1 MSPRQRCRPYGDVYV
16 GSSPCQREARS
27 ASARDGERATALYVA
42 SDLIAPPPPKS
53 GAMASDGEAT
63 VPSSGEESDGA
74 GFLAGAAIAPAG
86 TRKAERRAAKRA
98 RAASMSLRK
107 EEAKGRSGE
116 GEASAADLPRRRAAL
131 PGPAATPAGAAAA
144 PQRAPHSQRAV
155 ATPAGAAAAAAPPP
169 RKRPRG
175 EEGRAGAGSAAAA
188 AAEAREGEGVA
199 NDSAARNPPW
209 TAEEEEALWRL
220 ISRHAHH
227 GNPGSAAFYHRA
239 SSKCMENKDFWGRVA
254 VVLGTG
260 RSDVAVYGWAVR
272 LRKDRATSL

>member
-1 MSPRQRCRPYGDVYV
+1 MQGAAP
-16 GSSPCQREARS
+16 
-27 ASARDGERATALYVA
+27 ASAKREVREMERGQRALYVA
-42 SDLIAPPPPKS
+42 SDLIAPPPGGAPPTPKS

-74 GFLAGAAIAPAG
+74 GSLAGAAIVPAG
-86 TRKAERRAAKRA
+86 TRMAERRAAKRA
-98 RAASMSLRK
+98 CAASTSLRK

-131 PGPAATPAGAAAA
+131 LGPAAATPAGAAAA

-155 ATPAGAAAAAAPPP
+155 ATPAGAAAAAAAPP

-175 EEGRAGAGSAAAA
+175 EEGRSGAGSAAAA
-188 AAEAREGEGVA
+188 AAEVREGEGEA